1 MGDEIVQGLG
11 IQQDIG
17 TVEKG
22 GIVVGAVVGQSGS
35 NITIGEHRDGPTY
48 EEGSTH
54 EERHINTG
62 GGAYVEGNVDVNGD
76 FVGRDRITTSYGVS
90 GSELGELF
98 EKVNALIGQA
108 KINPDYDRDEVKE
121 TAKRIEKEVAKG
133 DSADVGKVER
143 RLKTLL
149 DMAPDVAEVV
159 VAGLANPIAGVAAAV
174 TKLAKRL
181 QASPG

>member
-1 MGDEIVQGLG
+1 
-11 IQQDIG
+11 
-17 TVEKG
+17 
-22 GIVVGAVVGQSGS
+22 
-35 NITIGEHRDGPTY
+35 
-48 EEGSTH
+48 
-54 EERHINTG
+54 
-62 GGAYVEGNVDVNGD
+62 
-76 FVGRDRITTSYGVS
+76 VS